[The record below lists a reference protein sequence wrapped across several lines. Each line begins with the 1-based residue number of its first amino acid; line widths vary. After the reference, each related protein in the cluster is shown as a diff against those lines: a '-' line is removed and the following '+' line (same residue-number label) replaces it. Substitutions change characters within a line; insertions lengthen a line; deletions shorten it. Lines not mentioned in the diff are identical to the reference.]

1 VRKPWF
7 CWLVALCA
15 VLASAWLV
23 AMNMLPVAIDG

>member
-1 VRKPWF
+1 
-7 CWLVALCA
+7 LVALCA